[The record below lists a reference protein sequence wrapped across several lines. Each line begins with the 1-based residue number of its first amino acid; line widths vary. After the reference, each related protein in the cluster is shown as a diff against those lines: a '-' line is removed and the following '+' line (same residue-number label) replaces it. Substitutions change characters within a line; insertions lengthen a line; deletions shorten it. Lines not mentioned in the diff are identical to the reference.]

1 MYFDLDIL
9 PTITGGR
16 MVIVSVSAFLFVCH
30 LKLDNTKAIS
40 NGDSDRHS
48 VKVTRETM
56 GAENRVTE

>member
-1 MYFDLDIL
+1 
-9 PTITGGR
+9 